1 MPLIQIKIPPQISS
15 SRNPIAWR
23 FYAVNT
29 NWRNVPGYKVTCTLY
44 RETYYRS
51 GVYSELIVLQTRPN
65 DDDFIEFDISDIL
78 ASLVPEAQKPSS
90 SSARVVTDTNQRYKV
105 VFREIG
111 IGAQLQPTFTD
122 YHIIKA
128 GRAEQKG
135 QSIELYINSQL
146 FLTNQPRSKP
156 STAFSPEYLSL
167 GIPINQGADT
177 AELKAQILYTDGTE
191 SSALSGRMIAFNP
204 GDVLQFQ
211 VGYNQMGLQNLS
223 PPVGESVIG
232 YKVWIEEMTGGTP
245 ISEVMEYRFDKCP
258 CTPFTRYYCFENTY
272 GGIDTVITQ
281 GKAITKINII
291 GQDAERLPD
300 PFRTTTSRDVIGYAI
315 RHNMQTEQPIGH
327 QTLEE
332 QEWLMD
338 LLTTATAWR
347 IGDTH
352 LPNPEADGAWI
363 PISVIRANIETHQ
376 DNEFLNPLSFSFK
389 EATYQHGT

>member
-1 MPLIQIKIPPQISS
+1 MPLIQIEIPPQISS

-23 FYAVNT
+23 FIAVNT
-29 NWRNVPGYKVTCTLY
+29 NWRNVPGYKVTCTIS
-44 RETYYRS
+44 RESYYRS
-51 GVYSELIVLQTRPN
+51 GVYTEMVTLQTRPN
-65 DDDFIEFDISDIL
+65 EDDFIEFDLSDLL
-78 ASLVPEAQKPSS
+78 ASIVPEAGKPAS
-90 SSARVVTDTNQRYKV
+90 SSASVVTDINKRYKV
-105 VFREIG
+105 VFKEVG
-111 IGAQLQPTFTD
+111 IGAQLQPTFTG

-128 GRAEQKG
+128 GRSEQKG
-135 QSIELYINSQL
+135 QSIQQYINDQL
-146 FLTNQPRSKP
+146 FLTNQPRSKTT
-156 STAFSPEYLSL
+156 TAYAPEYLSL
-167 GIPINQGADT
+167 GIPISQSADA
-177 AELKAQILYTDGTE
+177 AELKAQVLYTDGTE

-232 YKVWIEEMTGGTP
+232 YKVWIEEMTGGSP

-281 GKAITKINII
+281 GKATTKTNVL
-291 GQDAERLPD
+291 GQNAERLPD
-300 PFRTTTSRDVIGYAI
+300 PFRTAPERNVISYGI
-315 RHNMQTEQPIGH
+315 RHQLQIEQPISH
-327 QTLEE
+327 QTIEE
-332 QEWLMD
+332 QAWLID
-338 LLTTATAWR
+338 LLRAESAWR

-352 LPNPEADGAWI
+352 LPNPNAEGEWI
-363 PISVIRANIETHQ
+363 PISINRADSQIHQ